1 MRRDALGSPRSRGRG
16 CSRLRSRRSTGGD
29 FRPRAS
35 TPSWA
40 RLERWLGLLRQPAG
54 DPLTALRRVLDERFR
69 RVVNTTFELWRDG
82 FTQALE
88 RGQAEGTVRRDVD
101 ARKVAAFIVAARSAA
116 MLRSNLELLGV
127 FLDNLRPAPRKRRRA
142 IEPTRNQDGRSSK
155 AG

>member
-1 MRRDALGSPRSRGRG
+1 MSP
-16 CSRLRSRRSTGGD
+16 
-29 FRPRAS
+29 
-35 TPSWA
+35 
-40 RLERWLGLLRQPAG
+40 
-54 DPLTALRRVLDERFR
+54 LDQRFR

-88 RGQAEGTVRRDVD
+88 RGQAESTVRRDVD

-116 MLRSNLELLGV
+116 MPRSNLELLGG